1 MKKLLLPVIIMSVF
15 ITACSNSAEEKKAEP
30 EAKKDATAKKEE
42 PAPAA
47 TETKQPPII
56 NITDTLSARQLII
69 YMKDSA
75 ATVERLQIKLAEIWS
90 LKLTTVIQKNKL
102 KTTGRPT
109 AWYKNS
115 KLPFFFEAGIPVDK
129 KPAKIPSNV
138 FIREIGVD
146 SVTVA
151 HFHGAYEMLPQAY
164 EALGDWLKSH
174 KKKLDGKPYEVYID
188 DPMDKDGK
196 SKDPNKVQTDVI
208 FPWK

>member
-1 MKKLLLPVIIMSVF
+1 MKKLLLPVMIMGAF
-15 ITACSNSAEEKKAEP
+15 IASCSNGTEEKKAEP
-30 EAKKDATAKKEE
+30 EAKKDAPAKKED
-42 PAPAA
+42 PAPTP
-47 TETKQPPII
+47 TETKRAPII
-56 NITDTLSARQLII
+56 NITDTLSTKQVII

-75 ATVERLQIKLAEIWS
+75 ATMERLQIKLAEIWG
-90 LKLTTVIQKNKL
+90 LKLVTVIQKNKL

-109 AWYKNS
+109 SWYKNS

-151 HFHGAYEMLPQAY
+151 HFHGAYDMLPQAY

-174 KKKLDGKPYEVYID
+174 KKKLNGKPYEVYID

-196 SKDPNKVQTDVI
+196 PKDPNKVQTDVI